1 MIDQVS
7 AIAIAGTAFNAVK
20 KGIALGKDVESMYGD
35 IGRWMGAVSD
45 INQSEKDAKNPPFY
59 KKLFNGSSI
68 EEEAMNAFAAKKK
81 AEEME
86 YELKQYI
93 MFTHGPSAWEELIR
107 MQGKIRKD
115 RQQMIYARQK
125 QKEKIING
133 IIITL
138 GICLIL
144 GILGWFSWFVF
155 QTSYLFAGFR

>member
-1 MIDQVS
+1 MIDPVS

-20 KGIALGKDVESMYGD
+20 KGIALGKDVESMYSD

-125 QKEKIING
+125 QKEKIINIVICTIG
-133 IIITL
+133 I
-138 GICLIL
+138 GLIVAL
-144 GILGWFSWFVF
+144 LGWFAWFVF